1 MKFSPNIKI
10 PDSLKRVLK
19 RESTPTPLQ
28 EPRRP
33 IKRNPKDN
41 IPLNFRE
48 RSNARI
54 SLLASIVVLAILV
67 LFFNQ
72 LDYRLIRKPAIDAQ
86 KKAAAI
92 KEKQEAAATT
102 GEITTASV
110 IAVGDNLYHQSLI
123 DAGASSD
130 GNWNYDKIYT
140 HIQDAIKDA
149 DIKMIDQETVFT
161 TDHDSVSS
169 YPSFATPTEV
179 GDAIIKAGFNVVESA
194 NNHID
199 DFGEGF
205 LTDTLNFW
213 KTTYPD
219 VTLLGIHDSQEDAD
233 TVKIREVNGIK
244 IAFLD
249 YTYGTNVGGIEGK
262 DYMIDMI
269 RKDKITTM
277 IQKAKQQADCI
288 IFVAHWGTEDETMP
302 NEYEKQWA
310 AYLMEQGVN
319 VIIGGH
325 PHVLQPYGRLTDDK
339 GNETVVFYS
348 LGNFVSTQQKLE
360 ELLGGMAK
368 FTIQKTVKD
377 GKTSIEIL
385 TPTVEPL
392 VMHYNSDAGEF
403 GPYMLSDYTEELASQ
418 NGVQKYIG
426 SGVFTLDN
434 LKKKFNEIMS
444 MNVTPSTGT
453 NLLDVTIDTDLNM
466 IDASGNIVEDTDSIT
481 AEKYYAD
488 KGIDINSENFNS
500 ADNNSGSTDSS
511 SDDTSDDGSDS
522 YDDSSYDDSY
532 DDSSYDSSDD
542 SSDDGSYDDGSY
554 DDSNYDDGSYDDS
567 SYDDGSSDGSS
578 YDDYVDEGYDTD
590 EEGGDWN
597 Y

>member
-1 MKFSPNIKI
+1 MKFPPNFNNPFKKENL
-10 PDSLKRVLK
+10 PESLQNFREL
-19 RESTPTPLQ
+19 RES
-28 EPRRP
+28 RKAV
-33 IKRNPKDN
+33 KRNSRDN

-48 RSNARI
+48 RSNART
-54 SLLASIVVLAILV
+54 SLIASIVVLAFLV

-86 KKAAAI
+86 KKTAAM
-92 KEKQEAAATT
+92 KEQQKTEAAATET
-102 GEITTASV
+102 TTASV

-123 DAGASSD
+123 DAGASED

-140 HIQDAIKDA
+140 HILDAIKDA
-149 DIKMIDQETVFT
+149 DVKMIDQETVFT

-205 LTDTLNFW
+205 LNDTLNFW
-213 KTTYPD
+213 KTKYPD
-219 VTLLGIHDSQEDAD
+219 VTLLGIHDSQEDSD

-269 RKDKITTM
+269 RKEKITTM
-277 IQKAKQQADCI
+277 IQKAKKQADCI

-348 LGNFVSTQQKLE
+348 LGTFVSTQQKLE

-368 FTIQKTVKD
+368 FTIQKTVQN
-377 GKTSIEIL
+377 GKTSIQIL

-392 VMHYNSDAGEF
+392 VMHYNSEAGEF

-418 NGVQKYIG
+418 HGVQKYIG
-426 SGVFTLDN
+426 NVFTLDN

-453 NLLDVTIDTDLNM
+453 DLLDVTINTDLNM
-466 IDASGNIVEDTDSIT
+466 VDASGNVVEDTNSIT
-481 AEKYYAD
+481 AEQYYAD
-488 KGIDINSENFNS
+488 KGIDVNSEDFNA
-500 ADNNSGSTDSS
+500 ADNGSGNSDDSSYDS
-511 SDDTSDDGSDS
+511 SDDSSYDDSS

-532 DDSSYDSSDD
+532 DDSSYDD
-542 SSDDGSYDDGSY
+542 SSYDASY
-554 DDSNYDDGSYDDS
+554 DDS
-567 SYDDGSSDGSS
+567 
-578 YDDYVDEGYDTD
+578 
-590 EEGGDWN
+590 EE
-597 Y
+597 

>member
-1 MKFSPNIKI
+1 MKFPLNFNNPFKKENL
-10 PDSLKRVLK
+10 PEGLQNF
-19 RESTPTPLQ
+19 REERENRKTV
-28 EPRRP
+28 
-33 IKRNPKDN
+33 KRNFKEN

-48 RSNARI
+48 RSNARA
-54 SLLASIVVLAILV
+54 SLLASVIVLAVLVIL
-67 LFFNQ
+67 FNQ

-86 KKAAAI
+86 KKAAAA
-92 KEKQEAAATT
+92 KEKPETTATT
-102 GEITTASV
+102 NNVTTASV

-123 DAGASSD
+123 DAGASED

-140 HIQDAIKDA
+140 HITDAIKDA

-179 GDAIIKAGFNVVESA
+179 GDAIVKAGFNVVESA

-213 KTTYPD
+213 KTKYPD

-269 RKDKITTM
+269 RKEKITTM

-325 PHVLQPYGRLTDDK
+325 PHVLQPYGRISDGK

-368 FTIQKTVKD
+368 FTIQKTVEN
-377 GKTSIEIL
+377 GKTSIQIL

-426 SGVFTLDN
+426 DGVFTLDN

-466 IDASGNIVEDTDSIT
+466 VDSSGNIVEDTDSIT
-481 AEKYYAD
+481 AEQYYAD
-488 KGIDINSENFNS
+488 KGIDVNSEDFNS
-500 ADNNSGSTDSS
+500 ADSNSGNTDDS
-511 SDDTSDDGSDS
+511 SDDSSDDGSDDGS
-522 YDDSSYDDSY
+522 YDDSSYDDS
-532 DDSSYDSSDD
+532 SY
-542 SSDDGSYDDGSY
+542 DDGSYDDGSY
-554 DDSNYDDGSYDDS
+554 DDSSYDDTGD
-567 SYDDGSSDGSS
+567 YDS
-578 YDDYVDEGYDTD
+578 
-590 EEGGDWN
+590 EE
-597 Y
+597 

>member
-1 MKFSPNIKI
+1 MKFPLNFNNPFKKEN
-10 PDSLKRVLK
+10 LTEGLQNF
-19 RESTPTPLQ
+19 REERENRKTV
-28 EPRRP
+28 
-33 IKRNPKDN
+33 KRNFKEN

-48 RSNARI
+48 RSNARA
-54 SLLASIVVLAILV
+54 SLLASVIVLAVLVIL
-67 LFFNQ
+67 FNQ
-72 LDYRLIRKPAIDAQ
+72 LDYRMIRKPAIDAQ
-86 KKAAAI
+86 KKSAAA
-92 KEKQEAAATT
+92 KEKPETTATT
-102 GEITTASV
+102 SDVTTASV

-123 DAGASSD
+123 DAGASED

-140 HIQDAIKDA
+140 HITDAIKDA
-149 DIKMIDQETVFT
+149 DIRMIDQETVFT

-179 GDAIIKAGFNVVESA
+179 GDAIVKAGFNVVESA

-213 KTTYPD
+213 KTKYPD

-269 RKDKITTM
+269 RKEKITTM

-325 PHVLQPYGRLTDDK
+325 PHVLQPYGRISDGK

-360 ELLGGMAK
+360 EFLGGMAK
-368 FTIQKTVKD
+368 FTIQKTVEN
-377 GKTSIEIL
+377 GKTSIQIL

-426 SGVFTLDN
+426 DGVFTLDN

-466 IDASGNIVEDTDSIT
+466 VDSSGNIVEDTDSIT
-481 AEKYYAD
+481 AEQYYAD
-488 KGIDINSENFNS
+488 KGIDVNSEDFNS
-500 ADNNSGSTDSS
+500 ADSNSGNTDDS
-511 SDDTSDDGSDS
+511 SDDSSDDGSDDGS
-522 YDDSSYDDSY
+522 YDDSSYDDS
-532 DDSSYDSSDD
+532 SY
-542 SSDDGSYDDGSY
+542 DDGSYDDGSY
-554 DDSNYDDGSYDDS
+554 DDSNYDDTGDYDS
-567 SYDDGSSDGSS
+567 
-578 YDDYVDEGYDTD
+578 
-590 EEGGDWN
+590 EE
-597 Y
+597 

>member
-1 MKFSPNIKI
+1 MKFPLNFNNPFKKEN
-10 PDSLKRVLK
+10 LTEGLQNF
-19 RESTPTPLQ
+19 REERENRKTV
-28 EPRRP
+28 
-33 IKRNPKDN
+33 KRNFKEN

-48 RSNARI
+48 RSNARA
-54 SLLASIVVLAILV
+54 SLLASVIVLAVLVIL
-67 LFFNQ
+67 FNQ
-72 LDYRLIRKPAIDAQ
+72 LDYRMIRKPAIDAQ
-86 KKAAAI
+86 KKTAAA
-92 KEKQEAAATT
+92 KEKPETTATT
-102 GEITTASV
+102 SDVTTASV

-123 DAGASSD
+123 DAGASED

-140 HIQDAIKDA
+140 HITDAIKDA
-149 DIKMIDQETVFT
+149 DIRMIDQETVFT

-179 GDAIIKAGFNVVESA
+179 GDAIVKAGFNVVESA

-213 KTTYPD
+213 KTKYPD

-233 TVKIREVNGIK
+233 TVKIREVNGIN

-269 RKDKITTM
+269 RKEKITTM

-325 PHVLQPYGRLTDDK
+325 PHVLQPYGRISDGK

-368 FTIQKTVKD
+368 FTIQKTVEN
-377 GKTSIEIL
+377 GKTSIQIL

-426 SGVFTLDN
+426 DGVFTLDN

-466 IDASGNIVEDTDSIT
+466 VDSSGNIVEDTDSIT
-481 AEKYYAD
+481 AEQYYAD
-488 KGIDINSENFNS
+488 KGIDVNSEDFNS
-500 ADNNSGSTDSS
+500 ADSNSGNTDDS
-511 SDDTSDDGSDS
+511 SDDSSDDGSDDGS
-522 YDDSSYDDSY
+522 YDDSSYDDS
-532 DDSSYDSSDD
+532 SY
-542 SSDDGSYDDGSY
+542 DDGSYDDGSY
-554 DDSNYDDGSYDDS
+554 DDSNYDDTGDYGS
-567 SYDDGSSDGSS
+567 
-578 YDDYVDEGYDTD
+578 
-590 EEGGDWN
+590 EE
-597 Y
+597 

>member
-1 MKFSPNIKI
+1 M
-10 PDSLKRVLK
+10 
-19 RESTPTPLQ
+19 
-28 EPRRP
+28 
-33 IKRNPKDN
+33 
-41 IPLNFRE
+41 
-48 RSNARI
+48 RSWSSSSINWTT
-54 SLLASIVVLAILV
+54 ASSA
-67 LFFNQ
+67 N
-72 LDYRLIRKPAIDAQ
+72 Q
-86 KKAAAI
+86 KKAAAV
-92 KEKQEAAATT
+92 KAKADQEAADTT
-102 GEITTASV
+102 AETTTASV

-213 KTTYPD
+213 KTKYPD

-269 RKDKITTM
+269 RKDKITAM

-368 FTIQKTVKD
+368 FTIQKTVQD

-418 NGVQKYIG
+418 NGVQSYIG

-466 IDASGNIVEDTDSIT
+466 IDASGNVVEDTDSIT

-488 KGIDINSENFNS
+488 KGIDITSEDFNS
-500 ADNNSGSTDSS
+500 ADNNSGSTDDS
-511 SDDTSDDGSDS
+511 SDDG
-522 YDDSSYDDSY
+522 SYDDSY
-532 DDSSYDSSDD
+532 
-542 SSDDGSYDDGSY
+542 SDDGSYDDGSY
-554 DDSNYDDGSYDDS
+554 DDGSYDDGSYDDGSYDDGSYDDGSYDDS
-567 SYDDGSSDGSS
+567 
-578 YDDYVDEGYDTD
+578 
-590 EEGGDWN
+590 EE
-597 Y
+597 

>member
-1 MKFSPNIKI
+1 MKFPPNFNNPFKKENL
-10 PDSLKRVLK
+10 PESLQNFREL
-19 RESTPTPLQ
+19 RES
-28 EPRRP
+28 RKAV
-33 IKRNPKDN
+33 KRNSRDN

-48 RSNARI
+48 RSNART
-54 SLLASIVVLAILV
+54 SLIASIVVLAFLV

-72 LDYRLIRKPAIDAQ
+72 IDYRLIRKPAIDAQ
-86 KKAAAI
+86 KKAAAM
-92 KEKQEAAATT
+92 KEQQKTEAAATET
-102 GEITTASV
+102 TTASV

-123 DAGASSD
+123 DAGASED

-140 HIQDAIKDA
+140 HILDAIKDA
-149 DIKMIDQETVFT
+149 DVKMIDQETVFT

-205 LTDTLNFW
+205 LNDTLNFW
-213 KTTYPD
+213 KTKYPD
-219 VTLLGIHDSQEDAD
+219 VTLLGIHDSQEDSD

-269 RKDKITTM
+269 RKEKITTM
-277 IQKAKQQADCI
+277 IQKAKKQADCI

-368 FTIQKTVKD
+368 FTIQKTVQN
-377 GKTSIEIL
+377 GKTSIQIL
-385 TPTVEPL
+385 TPSVEPL
-392 VMHYNSDAGEF
+392 VMHYNSEAGEF

-418 NGVQKYIG
+418 HGVQKYIG
-426 SGVFTLDN
+426 NVFTLDN

-453 NLLDVTIDTDLNM
+453 DLLDVTINTDLNM
-466 IDASGNIVEDTDSIT
+466 VDASGNVVEDTSSIT
-481 AEKYYAD
+481 AEQYYAD
-488 KGIDINSENFNS
+488 KGIDVNSEDFNA
-500 ADNNSGSTDSS
+500 ADNGSGNSDDSSYDS
-511 SDDTSDDGSDS
+511 SDDSSYDDSSYDDSS

-532 DDSSYDSSDD
+532 DDSSYDD
-542 SSDDGSYDDGSY
+542 SSYDASY
-554 DDSNYDDGSYDDS
+554 DDS
-567 SYDDGSSDGSS
+567 
-578 YDDYVDEGYDTD
+578 
-590 EEGGDWN
+590 EE
-597 Y
+597 

>member
-1 MKFSPNIKI
+1 MKFPLNFNNPFKKENL
-10 PDSLKRVLK
+10 PEGLQNF
-19 RESTPTPLQ
+19 REERENRKT
-28 EPRRP
+28 
-33 IKRNPKDN
+33 IKRNFKEN

-48 RSNARI
+48 RSNART
-54 SLLASIVVLAILV
+54 SLLASVIVLAVLVIL
-67 LFFNQ
+67 FNQ

-86 KKAAAI
+86 KKAAAA
-92 KEKQEAAATT
+92 KEKPETT
-102 GEITTASV
+102 TTTSDVTTASV

-123 DAGASSD
+123 DAGASED

-140 HIQDAIKDA
+140 HITDAIKDA
-149 DIKMIDQETVFT
+149 DIRMIDQETVFT

-179 GDAIIKAGFNVVESA
+179 GDAIVKAGFNVVESA

-213 KTTYPD
+213 KTKYPD

-269 RKDKITTM
+269 RKEKITTM

-325 PHVLQPYGRLTDDK
+325 PHVLQPYGRISDGK

-368 FTIQKTVKD
+368 FTIQKTVEN
-377 GKTSIEIL
+377 GKTSIQIL

-426 SGVFTLDN
+426 DGVFTLDN

-466 IDASGNIVEDTDSIT
+466 VDSSGNIVEDTDSIT
-481 AEKYYAD
+481 AEQYYAD
-488 KGIDINSENFNS
+488 KGIDVNSENFNS
-500 ADNNSGSTDSS
+500 ADSNSGNTD
-511 SDDTSDDGSDS
+511 
-522 YDDSSYDDSY
+522 
-532 DDSSYDSSDD
+532 DSSDD
-542 SSDDGSYDDGSY
+542 SSDDGSDDGSY
-554 DDSNYDDGSYDDS
+554 DDSSYDDSSYDDGSYDDS
-567 SYDDGSSDGSS
+567 SYDDSS
-578 YDDYVDEGYDTD
+578 YDDTGDYDS
-590 EEGGDWN
+590 EE
-597 Y
+597 

>member
-19 RESTPTPLQ
+19 RESTPDPLR
-28 EPRRP
+28 EPKRP
-33 IKRNPKDN
+33 IRRNPKDN

-48 RSNARI
+48 RSNARL
-54 SLLASIVVLAILV
+54 SLIASIVVLAILV

-72 LDYRLIRKPAIDAQ
+72 LDYRLIRKPAIDAR
-86 KKAAAI
+86 KKATI
-92 KEKQEAAATT
+92 SKEKQETTTTT
-102 GEITTASV
+102 GETTTASV

-453 NLLDVTIDTDLNM
+453 NLLDVTINTDLNM

-481 AEKYYAD
+481 AEQYYAD

-500 ADNNSGSTDSS
+500 ADNGSGSTDDS
-511 SDDTSDDGSDS
+511 SDDGSDDDSGS

-532 DDSSYDSSDD
+532 DES
-542 SSDDGSYDDGSY
+542 
-554 DDSNYDDGSYDDS
+554 
-567 SYDDGSSDGSS
+567 
-578 YDDYVDEGYDTD
+578 
-590 EEGGDWN
+590 EE
-597 Y
+597 

>member
-1 MKFSPNIKI
+1 MKKKDNLPLNYKEKLNSRTSFLVSVA
-10 PDSLKRVLK
+10 VLIVLCLIFNQMDY
-19 RESTPTPLQ
+19 TMI
-28 EPRRP
+28 RRP
-33 IKRNPKDN
+33 AAQAKKAADAQKQKEEEAAATGPEITTTTVLAVGDN
-41 IPLNFRE
+41 FVQP
-48 RSNARI
+48 
-54 SLLASIVVLAILV
+54 SLLASG
-67 LFFNQ
+67 Q
-72 LDYRLIRKPAIDAQ
+72 
-86 KKAAAI
+86 
-92 KEKQEAAATT
+92 
-102 GEITTASV
+102 S
-110 IAVGDNLYHQSLI
+110 DN
-123 DAGASSD
+123 GT
-130 GNWNYDKIYT
+130 WNYDKIYT
-140 HIQDAIKDA
+140 HITDAIKDA
-149 DIKMIDQETVFT
+149 DIRMIDQETVFT
-161 TDHDSVSS
+161 TDHDNVSS

-213 KTTYPD
+213 KTNYPD

-233 TVKIREVNGIK
+233 TVKIREVNGIR

-377 GKTSIEIL
+377 GKTSVKIL

-392 VMHYNSDAGEF
+392 VMHYNSDSGEF

-426 SGVFTLDN
+426 DGVFTLDN

-466 IDASGNIVEDTDSIT
+466 VDSSGNIVEDTDSIT
-481 AEKYYAD
+481 AEQYYAD
-488 KGIDINSENFNS
+488 KGIDVNSEDFNS
-500 ADNNSGSTDSS
+500 ADSNSGNTD
-511 SDDTSDDGSDS
+511 
-522 YDDSSYDDSY
+522 
-532 DDSSYDSSDD
+532 DSSDD
-542 SSDDGSYDDGSY
+542 SSDDGSDDGSY
-554 DDSNYDDGSYDDS
+554 DDSSYDDSSYDDGSYDDS
-567 SYDDGSSDGSS
+567 SYDDSS
-578 YDDYVDEGYDTD
+578 YDDTSDYDS
-590 EEGGDWN
+590 EE
-597 Y
+597 

>member
-169 YPSFATPTEV
+169 YPSFETPTEV
-179 GDAIIKAGFNVVESA
+179 GDAIVKAGFNVVESA

-213 KTTYPD
+213 KTNYPD

-325 PHVLQPYGRLTDDK
+325 PHVLQPYGRLTDDN
-339 GNETVVFYS
+339 GNEAVVFYS

-500 ADNNSGSTDSS
+500 ADNNSGSTDGS

-522 YDDSSYDDSY
+522 YDDSSYDD
-532 DDSSYDSSDD
+532 D
-542 SSDDGSYDDGSY
+542 
-554 DDSNYDDGSYDDS
+554 SYDDS
-567 SYDDGSSDGSS
+567 SYDDS
-578 YDDYVDEGYDTD
+578 YDDSYYDS
-590 EEGGDWN
+590 EE
-597 Y
+597 

>member
-1 MKFSPNIKI
+1 MKFPLNFNNPFKKENL
-10 PDSLKRVLK
+10 PEGLQNF
-19 RESTPTPLQ
+19 REERENRKT
-28 EPRRP
+28 
-33 IKRNPKDN
+33 IKRNFKEN

-48 RSNARI
+48 RSNART
-54 SLLASIVVLAILV
+54 SLLASVIVLAVLVIL
-67 LFFNQ
+67 FNQ

-86 KKAAAI
+86 KKAAAA
-92 KEKQEAAATT
+92 KEKPETTATT
-102 GEITTASV
+102 NNVTTASV

-123 DAGASSD
+123 DAGASED

-140 HIQDAIKDA
+140 HITDAIKDA

-179 GDAIIKAGFNVVESA
+179 GDAIVKAGFNVVESA

-213 KTTYPD
+213 KTKYPD

-269 RKDKITTM
+269 RKEKITTM

-325 PHVLQPYGRLTDDK
+325 PHVLQPYGRISDGK

-368 FTIQKTVKD
+368 FTIQKTVEN
-377 GKTSIEIL
+377 GKTSIQIL

-426 SGVFTLDN
+426 DGVFTLDN

-466 IDASGNIVEDTDSIT
+466 VDSSGNIVEDTDSIT
-481 AEKYYAD
+481 AEQYYAD
-488 KGIDINSENFNS
+488 KGIDVNSEDFNS
-500 ADNNSGSTDSS
+500 ADSNSGNTDDS
-511 SDDTSDDGSDS
+511 SDDSSDDGSDDGS
-522 YDDSSYDDSY
+522 YDDSSYDDS
-532 DDSSYDSSDD
+532 SY
-542 SSDDGSYDDGSY
+542 DDGSYDDGSY
-554 DDSNYDDGSYDDS
+554 DDNSYDDTGD
-567 SYDDGSSDGSS
+567 YGS
-578 YDDYVDEGYDTD
+578 
-590 EEGGDWN
+590 EE
-597 Y
+597 

>member
-1 MKFSPNIKI
+1 MKFPLNFNNSFKKEN
-10 PDSLKRVLK
+10 LTEGLQNF
-19 RESTPTPLQ
+19 REERENRKTV
-28 EPRRP
+28 
-33 IKRNPKDN
+33 KRNFKEN

-48 RSNARI
+48 RSNARA
-54 SLLASIVVLAILV
+54 SLLASVIVLAVLVIL
-67 LFFNQ
+67 FNQ
-72 LDYRLIRKPAIDAQ
+72 LDYRMIRKPAIDAQ
-86 KKAAAI
+86 KKSAAA
-92 KEKQEAAATT
+92 KEKPETTATT
-102 GEITTASV
+102 SDVTTASV

-123 DAGASSD
+123 DAGASED

-140 HIQDAIKDA
+140 HITDAIKDA
-149 DIKMIDQETVFT
+149 DIRMIDQETVFT
-161 TDHDSVSS
+161 TDHDSGSS

-179 GDAIIKAGFNVVESA
+179 GDAIVKAGFNVVESA

-213 KTTYPD
+213 KTKYPD

-269 RKDKITTM
+269 RKEKITTM

-325 PHVLQPYGRLTDDK
+325 PHVLQPYGRISDGK

-368 FTIQKTVKD
+368 FTIQKTVEN
-377 GKTSIEIL
+377 GKTSIQIL

-426 SGVFTLDN
+426 DGVFTLDN

-466 IDASGNIVEDTDSIT
+466 VDSSGNIVEDTDSIT
-481 AEKYYAD
+481 AEQYYAD
-488 KGIDINSENFNS
+488 KGIDVNSEDFNS
-500 ADNNSGSTDSS
+500 ADSNSGNTDDS
-511 SDDTSDDGSDS
+511 SDDSSDDGSDDGS
-522 YDDSSYDDSY
+522 YDDSSYDDS
-532 DDSSYDSSDD
+532 SY
-542 SSDDGSYDDGSY
+542 DDGSYDDGSY
-554 DDSNYDDGSYDDS
+554 DDSNYDDTGDYDS
-567 SYDDGSSDGSS
+567 
-578 YDDYVDEGYDTD
+578 
-590 EEGGDWN
+590 EE
-597 Y
+597 

>member
-1 MKFSPNIKI
+1 MKFPPNFNN
-10 PDSLKRVLK
+10 PFK
-19 RESTPTPLQ
+19 RENLPERLQ
-28 EPRRP
+28 NFREARENRKAV
-33 IKRNPKDN
+33 KRNFKEN

-48 RSNARI
+48 RSNART
-54 SLLASIVVLAILV
+54 SLLASVAVLAILV
-67 LFFNQ
+67 ILFNQ

-86 KKAAAI
+86 KKAVTA
-92 KEKQEAAATT
+92 KEKQETEAAT
-102 GEITTASV
+102 GDVTTASV

-123 DAGASSD
+123 DAGVSED
-130 GNWNYDKIYT
+130 GTWNYDKIYT
-140 HIQDAIKDA
+140 HITDAIKDA
-149 DIKMIDQETVFT
+149 DIRMIDQETVFT
-161 TDHDSVSS
+161 TDHDNVSS

-213 KTTYPD
+213 KTNYPD
-219 VTLLGIHDSQEDAD
+219 VTLIGIHDSQEDAD
-233 TVKIREVNGIK
+233 TVKIREVNGIR

-368 FTIQKTVKD
+368 FTIQKTAKD
-377 GKTSIEIL
+377 GKTSVKIL

-392 VMHYNSDAGEF
+392 VMHYNSDSGEF

-426 SGVFTLDN
+426 DGVFTLDN

-453 NLLDVTIDTDLNM
+453 NLLDVTINTDLNM
-466 IDASGNIVEDTDSIT
+466 IDSSGNVVEDTASIT
-481 AEKYYAD
+481 AEQYYAD
-488 KGIDINSENFNS
+488 KGIDITSESFNT
-500 ADNNSGSTDSS
+500 ADNSSGSAE
-511 SDDTSDDGSDS
+511 G
-522 YDDSSYDDSY
+522 
-532 DDSSYDSSDD
+532 SSDD
-542 SSDDGSYDDGSY
+542 SSDDGS
-554 DDSNYDDGSYDDS
+554 DDGSYDDS
-567 SYDDGSSDGSS
+567 SYDDGS
-578 YDDYVDEGYDTD
+578 YDDSYYDD
-590 EEGGDWN
+590 SEE
-597 Y
+597 

>member
-1 MKFSPNIKI
+1 MKFPPNFNNPFKKENL
-10 PDSLKRVLK
+10 PESLQNFREL
-19 RESTPTPLQ
+19 RES
-28 EPRRP
+28 RKAV
-33 IKRNPKDN
+33 KRNSRDN

-48 RSNARI
+48 RSNART
-54 SLLASIVVLAILV
+54 SLIASIVVLAFLV

-86 KKAAAI
+86 KKATAM
-92 KEKQEAAATT
+92 KEQKKTEAESVET
-102 GEITTASV
+102 TTASV

-123 DAGASSD
+123 DAGASED

-140 HIQDAIKDA
+140 HILDAIKDA
-149 DIKMIDQETVFT
+149 DVKMIDQETVFT

-205 LTDTLNFW
+205 LNDTLNFW
-213 KTTYPD
+213 KTKYPD
-219 VTLLGIHDSQEDAD
+219 VTLLGIHDSQEDSD

-269 RKDKITTM
+269 RKEKITTM
-277 IQKAKQQADCI
+277 IQKAKKQADCI

-368 FTIQKTVKD
+368 FTIQKTVQN
-377 GKTSIEIL
+377 GKTSIQIL

-392 VMHYNSDAGEF
+392 VMHYNSEAGEF

-418 NGVQKYIG
+418 HGVQKYIG
-426 SGVFTLDN
+426 NVFTLDN

-453 NLLDVTIDTDLNM
+453 DLLDVTINTDLNM
-466 IDASGNIVEDTDSIT
+466 VDASGNVVEDTNSIT
-481 AEKYYAD
+481 AEQYYAD
-488 KGIDINSENFNS
+488 KGIDVNSEDFNA
-500 ADNNSGSTDSS
+500 ADNGSGNSDDSSYDS
-511 SDDTSDDGSDS
+511 SDDSSYDDSS

-532 DDSSYDSSDD
+532 DDSSYDD
-542 SSDDGSYDDGSY
+542 SSYDASY
-554 DDSNYDDGSYDDS
+554 DDS
-567 SYDDGSSDGSS
+567 
-578 YDDYVDEGYDTD
+578 
-590 EEGGDWN
+590 EE
-597 Y
+597 

>member
-1 MKFSPNIKI
+1 MKFPPNFNNPFKKENL
-10 PDSLKRVLK
+10 PESLQNFREL
-19 RESTPTPLQ
+19 RES
-28 EPRRP
+28 RKAV
-33 IKRNPKDN
+33 KRNSRDN

-48 RSNARI
+48 RSNART
-54 SLLASIVVLAILV
+54 SLIASIVVLAFLV

-86 KKAAAI
+86 KKAAAM
-92 KEKQEAAATT
+92 KEQQKTEAAATET
-102 GEITTASV
+102 TTASV

-123 DAGASSD
+123 DAGASED

-140 HIQDAIKDA
+140 HILDAIKDA
-149 DIKMIDQETVFT
+149 DVKMIDQETVFT

-205 LTDTLNFW
+205 LNDTLNFW
-213 KTTYPD
+213 KTKYPD
-219 VTLLGIHDSQEDAD
+219 VTLLGIHDSQEDSD

-269 RKDKITTM
+269 RKEKITTM
-277 IQKAKQQADCI
+277 IQKAKKQADCI

-302 NEYEKQWA
+302 NEYEKQWT

-368 FTIQKTVKD
+368 FTIQKTVQN
-377 GKTSIEIL
+377 GKTSIQIL

-392 VMHYNSDAGEF
+392 VMHYNSEAGEF

-418 NGVQKYIG
+418 HGVQKYIG
-426 SGVFTLDN
+426 NVFTLDN

-453 NLLDVTIDTDLNM
+453 DLLDVTINTDLNM
-466 IDASGNIVEDTDSIT
+466 VDASGNVVEDTSSIT
-481 AEKYYAD
+481 AEQYYAD
-488 KGIDINSENFNS
+488 KGIDVNSEDFNA
-500 ADNNSGSTDSS
+500 ADNGSGNS
-511 SDDTSDDGSDS
+511 
-522 YDDSSYDDSY
+522 

-542 SSDDGSYDDGSY
+542 SSY
-554 DDSNYDDGSYDDS
+554 DDSSYDDS
-567 SYDDGSSDGSS
+567 SYDAS
-578 YDDYVDEGYDTD
+578 YDDS
-590 EEGGDWN
+590 EE
-597 Y
+597 

>member
-1 MKFSPNIKI
+1 MKFPLNFNNSFKKEN
-10 PDSLKRVLK
+10 LTEGLQNF
-19 RESTPTPLQ
+19 REERENRKTV
-28 EPRRP
+28 
-33 IKRNPKDN
+33 KRNFKEN

-48 RSNARI
+48 RSNARA
-54 SLLASIVVLAILV
+54 SLLASVIVLAVLVIL
-67 LFFNQ
+67 FNQ
-72 LDYRLIRKPAIDAQ
+72 LDYRMIRKPAIDAQ
-86 KKAAAI
+86 KKSAAA
-92 KEKQEAAATT
+92 KEKPETTATT
-102 GEITTASV
+102 SDVTTASV

-123 DAGASSD
+123 DAGASED

-140 HIQDAIKDA
+140 HITDAIKDA
-149 DIKMIDQETVFT
+149 DIRMIDQETVFT

-179 GDAIIKAGFNVVESA
+179 GDAIVKAGFNVVESA

-213 KTTYPD
+213 KTKYPD

-269 RKDKITTM
+269 RKEKITTM

-319 VIIGGH
+319 VIIGGY
-325 PHVLQPYGRLTDDK
+325 PHVLQPYGRISDGK

-368 FTIQKTVKD
+368 FTIQKTVEN
-377 GKTSIEIL
+377 GKTSIQIL

-426 SGVFTLDN
+426 DGVFTLDN

-466 IDASGNIVEDTDSIT
+466 VDSSGNIVEDTDSIT
-481 AEKYYAD
+481 AEQYYAD
-488 KGIDINSENFNS
+488 KGIDVNSEDFNS
-500 ADNNSGSTDSS
+500 ADSNSGNTDDS
-511 SDDTSDDGSDS
+511 SDDSSDDGSDDGS
-522 YDDSSYDDSY
+522 YDDSSYDDS
-532 DDSSYDSSDD
+532 SY
-542 SSDDGSYDDGSY
+542 DDGSYDDGSY
-554 DDSNYDDGSYDDS
+554 DDSNYDDTGDYDS
-567 SYDDGSSDGSS
+567 
-578 YDDYVDEGYDTD
+578 
-590 EEGGDWN
+590 EE
-597 Y
+597 

>member
-1 MKFSPNIKI
+1 MKFPPNFNN
-10 PDSLKRVLK
+10 PFK
-19 RESTPTPLQ
+19 RENLPERLQ
-28 EPRRP
+28 NFREARENRKAV
-33 IKRNPKDN
+33 KRNFKEN

-48 RSNARI
+48 RSNART
-54 SLLASIVVLAILV
+54 SLLASVAVLAILV
-67 LFFNQ
+67 ILFNQ

-86 KKAAAI
+86 KKAVTA
-92 KEKQEAAATT
+92 KEKQETEAAT
-102 GEITTASV
+102 GDVTTASV

-123 DAGASSD
+123 DAGVSED
-130 GNWNYDKIYT
+130 GTWNYDKIYT
-140 HIQDAIKDA
+140 HITDAIKDA
-149 DIKMIDQETVFT
+149 DIRMIDQETVFT
-161 TDHDSVSS
+161 TDHDNVSS

-213 KTTYPD
+213 KTNYPD
-219 VTLLGIHDSQEDAD
+219 VTLIGIHDSQEDAD

-368 FTIQKTVKD
+368 FTIQKTAKD
-377 GKTSIEIL
+377 GKTSVKIL

-392 VMHYNSDAGEF
+392 VMHYNSDSGEF

-426 SGVFTLDN
+426 DGVFTLDN

-453 NLLDVTIDTDLNM
+453 NLLDVTINTDLNM
-466 IDASGNIVEDTDSIT
+466 IDSSGNVVEDTASIT
-481 AEKYYAD
+481 AEQYYAD
-488 KGIDINSENFNS
+488 KGIDITSESFNT
-500 ADNNSGSTDSS
+500 ADNSSGSAE
-511 SDDTSDDGSDS
+511 G
-522 YDDSSYDDSY
+522 
-532 DDSSYDSSDD
+532 SSDD
-542 SSDDGSYDDGSY
+542 SSDDGS
-554 DDSNYDDGSYDDS
+554 DDGSYDDS
-567 SYDDGSSDGSS
+567 SYDDGS
-578 YDDYVDEGYDTD
+578 YDDSYYDD
-590 EEGGDWN
+590 SEE
-597 Y
+597 

>member
-1 MKFSPNIKI
+1 MKFPLNFNNSFKKEN
-10 PDSLKRVLK
+10 LTEGLQNF
-19 RESTPTPLQ
+19 REERENRKTV
-28 EPRRP
+28 
-33 IKRNPKDN
+33 KRNFKEN

-48 RSNARI
+48 RSNARA
-54 SLLASIVVLAILV
+54 SLLASVIVLAVLVIL
-67 LFFNQ
+67 FNQ
-72 LDYRLIRKPAIDAQ
+72 LDYRMIRKPAIDAQ
-86 KKAAAI
+86 KKSAAA
-92 KEKQEAAATT
+92 KEKPETTATT
-102 GEITTASV
+102 SDVTTASV

-123 DAGASSD
+123 DAGASED

-140 HIQDAIKDA
+140 HITDAIKDA
-149 DIKMIDQETVFT
+149 DIRMIDQETLFT

-179 GDAIIKAGFNVVESA
+179 GDAIVKAGFNVVESA

-213 KTTYPD
+213 KTKYPD

-269 RKDKITTM
+269 RKEKITTM

-325 PHVLQPYGRLTDDK
+325 PHVLQPYGRISDGK

-368 FTIQKTVKD
+368 FTIQKTVEN
-377 GKTSIEIL
+377 GKTSIQIL

-426 SGVFTLDN
+426 DGVFTLDN

-466 IDASGNIVEDTDSIT
+466 VDSSGNIVEDTDSIT
-481 AEKYYAD
+481 AEQYYAD
-488 KGIDINSENFNS
+488 KGIDVNSEDFNS
-500 ADNNSGSTDSS
+500 ADSNSGNTDDS
-511 SDDTSDDGSDS
+511 SDDSSDDGSDDGS
-522 YDDSSYDDSY
+522 YDDSSYDDS
-532 DDSSYDSSDD
+532 SY
-542 SSDDGSYDDGSY
+542 DDGSYDDGSY
-554 DDSNYDDGSYDDS
+554 DDSSYDDTGD
-567 SYDDGSSDGSS
+567 YGS
-578 YDDYVDEGYDTD
+578 
-590 EEGGDWN
+590 EE
-597 Y
+597 

>member
-1 MKFSPNIKI
+1 MKFPLNFNNSFKKEN
-10 PDSLKRVLK
+10 LTEGLQNF
-19 RESTPTPLQ
+19 REERENRKTV
-28 EPRRP
+28 
-33 IKRNPKDN
+33 KRNFKEN

-48 RSNARI
+48 RSNARA
-54 SLLASIVVLAILV
+54 SLLASVIVLAVLVIL
-67 LFFNQ
+67 FNQ
-72 LDYRLIRKPAIDAQ
+72 LDYRMIRKPAIDAQ
-86 KKAAAI
+86 KKSAAA
-92 KEKQEAAATT
+92 KEKPETTATT
-102 GEITTASV
+102 SDVTTASV

-123 DAGASSD
+123 DAGASED

-140 HIQDAIKDA
+140 HITDAIKDA
-149 DIKMIDQETVFT
+149 DIRMIDQETVFT

-179 GDAIIKAGFNVVESA
+179 GDAIVKAGFNVVESA

-213 KTTYPD
+213 KTKYPD
-219 VTLLGIHDSQEDAD
+219 VTLLGFHDSQEDAD

-269 RKDKITTM
+269 RKEKITTM

-325 PHVLQPYGRLTDDK
+325 PHVLQPYGRISDGK

-368 FTIQKTVKD
+368 FTIQKTVEN
-377 GKTSIEIL
+377 GKTSIQIL

-426 SGVFTLDN
+426 DGVFTLDN

-466 IDASGNIVEDTDSIT
+466 VDSSGNIVEDTDSIT
-481 AEKYYAD
+481 AEQYYAD
-488 KGIDINSENFNS
+488 KGIDVNSEDFNS
-500 ADNNSGSTDSS
+500 ADSNSGNTDDS
-511 SDDTSDDGSDS
+511 SDDSSDDGSDDGS
-522 YDDSSYDDSY
+522 YDDSSYDDS
-532 DDSSYDSSDD
+532 SY
-542 SSDDGSYDDGSY
+542 DDGSYDDGSY
-554 DDSNYDDGSYDDS
+554 DDSSYDDTGD
-567 SYDDGSSDGSS
+567 YGS
-578 YDDYVDEGYDTD
+578 
-590 EEGGDWN
+590 EE
-597 Y
+597 

>member
-1 MKFSPNIKI
+1 MKFPLNFNNSFKKEN
-10 PDSLKRVLK
+10 LTEGLQNF
-19 RESTPTPLQ
+19 REERENRKTV
-28 EPRRP
+28 
-33 IKRNPKDN
+33 KRNFKEN

-48 RSNARI
+48 RSNARA
-54 SLLASIVVLAILV
+54 SLLASVIVLAVLVIL
-67 LFFNQ
+67 FNQ
-72 LDYRLIRKPAIDAQ
+72 LDYRMIRKPAIDAQ
-86 KKAAAI
+86 KKSAAA
-92 KEKQEAAATT
+92 KEKPETTATT
-102 GEITTASV
+102 SDVTTASV
-110 IAVGDNLYHQSLI
+110 IAVGNNLYHQSLI
-123 DAGASSD
+123 DAGASED

-140 HIQDAIKDA
+140 HITDAIKDA
-149 DIKMIDQETVFT
+149 DIRMIDQETVFT

-179 GDAIIKAGFNVVESA
+179 GDAIVKAGFNVVESA

-213 KTTYPD
+213 KTKYPD

-269 RKDKITTM
+269 RKEKITTM

-325 PHVLQPYGRLTDDK
+325 PHVLQPYGRISDGK

-368 FTIQKTVKD
+368 FTIQKTVEN
-377 GKTSIEIL
+377 GKTSIQIL

-426 SGVFTLDN
+426 DGVFTLDN

-466 IDASGNIVEDTDSIT
+466 VDSSGNIVEDTDSIT
-481 AEKYYAD
+481 AEQYYAD
-488 KGIDINSENFNS
+488 KGIDVNSEDFNS
-500 ADNNSGSTDSS
+500 ADSNSGNTDDS
-511 SDDTSDDGSDS
+511 SDDSSDDGSDDGS
-522 YDDSSYDDSY
+522 YDDSSYDDS
-532 DDSSYDSSDD
+532 SY
-542 SSDDGSYDDGSY
+542 DDGSYDDGSY
-554 DDSNYDDGSYDDS
+554 DDSNYDDTGDYDS
-567 SYDDGSSDGSS
+567 
-578 YDDYVDEGYDTD
+578 
-590 EEGGDWN
+590 EE
-597 Y
+597 

>member
-1 MKFSPNIKI
+1 MKFPLNFNNSFKKEN
-10 PDSLKRVLK
+10 LTEGLQNF
-19 RESTPTPLQ
+19 REERENRKTV
-28 EPRRP
+28 
-33 IKRNPKDN
+33 KRNFKEN

-48 RSNARI
+48 RSNARA
-54 SLLASIVVLAILV
+54 SLLASVIVLAVLVIL
-67 LFFNQ
+67 FNQ
-72 LDYRLIRKPAIDAQ
+72 LDYRMIRKPAIDAQ
-86 KKAAAI
+86 KKSAAA
-92 KEKQEAAATT
+92 KEKPETTATT
-102 GEITTASV
+102 SDVTTASV
-110 IAVGDNLYHQSLI
+110 IAVGDNIYHQSLI
-123 DAGASSD
+123 DAGASED

-140 HIQDAIKDA
+140 HITDAIKDA
-149 DIKMIDQETVFT
+149 DIRMIDQETVFT

-179 GDAIIKAGFNVVESA
+179 GDAIVKAGFNVVESA

-213 KTTYPD
+213 KTKYPD

-269 RKDKITTM
+269 RKEKITTM

-325 PHVLQPYGRLTDDK
+325 PHVLQPYGRISDGK

-368 FTIQKTVKD
+368 FTIQKTVEN
-377 GKTSIEIL
+377 GKTSIQIL

-426 SGVFTLDN
+426 DGVFTLDN

-466 IDASGNIVEDTDSIT
+466 VDSSGNIVEDTDSIT
-481 AEKYYAD
+481 AEQYYAD
-488 KGIDINSENFNS
+488 KGIDVNSEDFNS
-500 ADNNSGSTDSS
+500 ADSNSGNTDDS
-511 SDDTSDDGSDS
+511 SDDSSDDGSDDGS
-522 YDDSSYDDSY
+522 YDDSSYDDS
-532 DDSSYDSSDD
+532 SY
-542 SSDDGSYDDGSY
+542 DDGSYDDGSY
-554 DDSNYDDGSYDDS
+554 DDSNYDDTGDYDS
-567 SYDDGSSDGSS
+567 
-578 YDDYVDEGYDTD
+578 
-590 EEGGDWN
+590 EE
-597 Y
+597 

>member
-149 DIKMIDQETVFT
+149 DIKMIDQETVF
-161 TDHDSVSS
+161 
-169 YPSFATPTEV
+169 ATPTEV
-179 GDAIIKAGFNVVESA
+179 GDAIVKAGFNVVESA

-213 KTTYPD
+213 KTNYPD

-325 PHVLQPYGRLTDDK
+325 PHVLQPYGRLTDDN
-339 GNETVVFYS
+339 GNEAVVFYS

-522 YDDSSYDDSY
+522 YDDSSYDD
-532 DDSSYDSSDD
+532 
-542 SSDDGSYDDGSY
+542 GSYDDT
-554 DDSNYDDGSYDDS
+554 SYDDS
-567 SYDDGSSDGSS
+567 SYDDS
-578 YDDYVDEGYDTD
+578 YYDS
-590 EEGGDWN
+590 EE
-597 Y
+597 

>member
-48 RSNARI
+48 RSNARR

-169 YPSFATPTEV
+169 YPSFAPPTEV
-179 GDAIIKAGFNVVESA
+179 GDAIVKAGFNVVESA

-213 KTTYPD
+213 KTNYPD

-325 PHVLQPYGRLTDDK
+325 PHVLQPYGRLTDDN
-339 GNETVVFYS
+339 GNEAVVFYS

-377 GKTSIEIL
+377 GQTSIEIL

-500 ADNNSGSTDSS
+500 ADNNSGSTDGS

-522 YDDSSYDDSY
+522 YDDSSYDD
-532 DDSSYDSSDD
+532 
-542 SSDDGSYDDGSY
+542 GSYDDT
-554 DDSNYDDGSYDDS
+554 SYDDS
-567 SYDDGSSDGSS
+567 SYDDS
-578 YDDYVDEGYDTD
+578 YYDS
-590 EEGGDWN
+590 EE
-597 Y
+597 

>member
-1 MKFSPNIKI
+1 MKFPPNFNN
-10 PDSLKRVLK
+10 PFK
-19 RESTPTPLQ
+19 RENLPERLQ
-28 EPRRP
+28 NFREARENRKAV
-33 IKRNPKDN
+33 KRNFKEN

-48 RSNARI
+48 RSNART
-54 SLLASIVVLAILV
+54 SLLASVAVLAILV
-67 LFFNQ
+67 ILFNQ

-86 KKAAAI
+86 KKAVTA
-92 KEKQEAAATT
+92 KEKQETEAAT
-102 GEITTASV
+102 GDVTTASV

-123 DAGASSD
+123 DAGVSED
-130 GNWNYDKIYT
+130 GTWNYDKIYT
-140 HIQDAIKDA
+140 HITDAIKDA
-149 DIKMIDQETVFT
+149 DIRMIDQETVFT
-161 TDHDSVSS
+161 TDHDNVSS

-213 KTTYPD
+213 KTNYPD
-219 VTLLGIHDSQEDAD
+219 VTLIGIHDSQEDAD

-249 YTYGTNVGGIEGK
+249 YTYGTNVGGIERK

-325 PHVLQPYGRLTDDK
+325 PHVLQPYGRITDDK

-368 FTIQKTVKD
+368 FTIQKTAKD
-377 GKTSIEIL
+377 GKTSVKIL

-392 VMHYNSDAGEF
+392 VMHYNSDSGEF

-426 SGVFTLDN
+426 DGVFTLDN

-453 NLLDVTIDTDLNM
+453 NLLDVTINTDLNM
-466 IDASGNIVEDTDSIT
+466 IDSSGNVVEDTASIT
-481 AEKYYAD
+481 AEQYYAD
-488 KGIDINSENFNS
+488 KGIDITSESFNT
-500 ADNNSGSTDSS
+500 ADNSSGSAE
-511 SDDTSDDGSDS
+511 G
-522 YDDSSYDDSY
+522 
-532 DDSSYDSSDD
+532 SSDD
-542 SSDDGSYDDGSY
+542 SSDDGS
-554 DDSNYDDGSYDDS
+554 DDGSYDDS
-567 SYDDGSSDGSS
+567 SYDDGS
-578 YDDYVDEGYDTD
+578 YDDSYYDD
-590 EEGGDWN
+590 SEE
-597 Y
+597 